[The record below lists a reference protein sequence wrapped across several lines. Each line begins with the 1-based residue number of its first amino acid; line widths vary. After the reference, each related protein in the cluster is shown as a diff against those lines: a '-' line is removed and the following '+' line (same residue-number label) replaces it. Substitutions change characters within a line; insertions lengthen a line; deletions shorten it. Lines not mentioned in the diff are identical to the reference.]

1 MGEDTYKKIFSKNL
15 RRIMHERGKTQVD
28 LIRDLGFN
36 KSAVSTW
43 VNGSRLPR
51 MDKVQQ
57 MADYFGCLRSDLI
70 ESPSDL
76 PAAEEDLSLSSEE
89 KSILLSYRQAD
100 DGTRSA
106 VRKLLD
112 VPGESAADASAG

>member
-15 RRIMHERGKTQVD
+15 RRIMYENDKTQVD

-57 MADYFGCLRSDLI
+57 LADYFGCLRSDLI
-70 ESPSDL
+70 ESPMA
-76 PAAEEDLSLSSEE
+76 AAEEEYILSAEEEEVLSA
-89 KSILLSYRQAD
+89 YRLAD
-100 DGTRSA
+100 IGTRSA
-106 VRKLLD
+106 ICKLLD
-112 VPGESAADASAG
+112 IKEKGLEESEAG